1 MNIKDVPTLC
11 IVVTWTIA
19 LLLPV
24 YTNGFP
30 YNYPEDTPAADTDI
44 TYQPSKRNGDG
55 LSSLCPGGVNKL
67 RCIHSYL
74 SLYARIQNGLTDP
87 VSVRNIGK
95 RNMPYDK
102 KGVLMCPA
110 GMDKFQCYDNA
121 IEYYIRVMKTM
132 SS

>member
-1 MNIKDVPTLC
+1 MNIKDVPTLS
-11 IVVTWTIA
+11 IVILWTIL

-24 YTNGFP
+24 NIRGFP
-30 YNYPEDTPAADTDI
+30 YEFRDDTSATDNDS
-44 TYQPSKRNGDG
+44 TYHPYKRNGDG
-55 LSSLCPGGVNKL
+55 LTSLCPGGVNKL

-102 KGVLMCPA
+102 KGVLMCPPS
-110 GMDKFQCYDNA
+110 MDKIKCYDNA
-121 IEYYIRVMKTM
+121 IEYYIRVMKMM